1 MHLKLKRPVVCGP
14 PRSPFN
20 YHTVTDAPHFPRKK
34 LTLIFSFFSFAID
47 SVKTEGKES
56 CGRVSFF
63 GRDTKRIWGS
73 DRKRRKKK
81 FVRPSKNGRGVALLV
96 LRCERKSKVAAQV
109 DSTKKKYKSYTQ
121 LHKSRG
127 SEKKTVKREGCQ
139 ATAHLR
145 GQVSTKGKVRP
156 EGAGCGSG
164 EFRWQQNGSSS
175 PDFSLFNL

>member
-1 MHLKLKRPVVCGP
+1 LRSSVIFRTRHKKNLRQRPKEKEEKVCPTLKKWKGRCASCTQV
-14 PRSPFN
+14 
-20 YHTVTDAPHFPRKK
+20 RKEIK
-34 LTLIFSFFSFAID
+34 
-47 SVKTEGKES
+47 S
-56 CGRVSFF
+56 CCSG
-63 GRDTKRIWGS
+63 G
-73 DRKRRKKK
+73 
-81 FVRPSKNGRGVALLV
+81 
-96 LRCERKSKVAAQV
+96 QH
-109 DSTKKKYKSYTQ
+109 TKKKYKSYTQ